1 MKQENKF
8 VGNELKYLNNVLRS
22 KSSYVLK
29 LENLFSIKNKVKYSI
44 AVNSGTAALHACLAA
59 LGVGYGDEV
68 IVSPLT
74 WVSSINTIVLSG
86 ATPIFADVDLKTGL
100 IDPESIRD
108 KISKKT
114 IPLQYIDQ
122 KRIVDI
128 NKLLNRVKTDQ
139 KNETKQK
146 IIFYSLTTLV
156 LGLFST
162 LIMIVK

>member
-1 MKQENKF
+1 MQKAYFHDRKH
-8 VGNELKYLNNVLRS
+8 
-22 KSSYVLK
+22 
-29 LENLFSIKNKVKYSI
+29 
-44 AVNSGTAALHACLAA
+44 NS
-59 LGVGYGDEV
+59 E
-68 IVSPLT
+68 
-74 WVSSINTIVLSG
+74 
-86 ATPIFADVDLKTGL
+86 K
-100 IDPESIRD
+100 
-108 KISKKT
+108 KIQKKT

-146 IIFYSLTTLV
+146 IIFYTLTTLV